1 MVEMIL
7 PPFPR
12 QLSILPCSL
21 YPLNLPAKIP
31 AGQGIKTSIQFNG
44 SGKGKFEAALTLLS
58 DAKNAAKLTVPL
70 RAEVIS
76 TPKMIINPENIHFE
90 LQENEIKQKTITL
103 ENNGE
108 AELNYEL
115 SFPKGKEWLESSA
128 QVNKREIK
136 TTFAG
141 GNGHKSNYF
150 QINVKPSNGVQVTS
164 MTGHFKGNGE
174 VNVWRRNG
182 KIDEAIKSTEGW
194 EKVASANISSA
205 GTKTNNFSYDTDI
218 GSGAQAYSSS
228 FPKAFKTDFE
238 LPHGENTLLFV
249 EKRVGLKYTNGT
261 FGKIAVKD
269 ENLTIFSGYGAS
281 RSSPSLGGS
290 LFKGRIWNGMI
301 NYSSISKD
309 RKGKLQPGKSI
320 SINLAANESKM
331 LSEYEDATIEISS
344 NDPDTPLKNF
354 KVSAQKISEKGG
366 LIFSPASLSFSD
378 LFLGQTEEKML
389 TISNGNK
396 DSVTINRFVFR
407 DSAFSHRLNFPMT
420 LKAGEKVS
428 AKIYF
433 TPKKAGEVKSSAL
446 LLTSEGNGKSIS
458 LSLSGSAIV
467 APTIALNPGSIS
479 QTLRM
484 KEEKKVNLTIRN
496 TGGSNL
502 GWSFKG
508 ATTLGGKS
516 FSLAEVFGM
525 DHFIPLEKGAIDTRS
540 GSTMSTTGGGPD
552 HHGYS
557 WSDSKDPAG
566 PQHNWTDIS
575 KTGKLL
581 TELSKT
587 DDGFAKVAL
596 PFEVDFY
603 GEKSKNVFV
612 SSNGYLTF
620 EEGSMEHGHFPLPSR
635 MMPTALVSAFAK
647 DLNPSRGGNIYYKT
661 GQDELVVQYDR
672 VKDFAGEGE
681 YTFQIWLNRNGVI
694 YFHYGE
700 MNGPTNRATTGIQNF
715 YGDVGLLVAYNNEQ
729 IKSDMTVRLATSPKW
744 LHTSKNSGNL
754 ASGKSET
761 IQLTL
766 KAGEIMAGKYEAKIE
781 VTSNDPSNPSVEI
794 PVTLQIQATRTLS
807 ASPVA
812 LDFGRVEVGANAQL
826 PLVLKNTGNAP
837 VSLNGISANAR
848 EFSSNFR
855 TTTIEPGKSEEVVF
869 TFAPTR
875 GQTYRNQATVASNAG
890 NSPSRINLSGI
901 GVATP
906 KLSINP
912 ESLSITVEAGSKATD
927 SVVIDNRNGLAA
939 GTFNLKEIRSGAT
952 QSKSHFN
959 EMTGGSS
966 ENIPA
971 DPFAAEHV
979 PNELIVSF
987 KAGKQGFDN
996 AGAYN
1001 LKIKRSLA
1009 SAKEPGVGSR
1019 ALGNLNLALMEAE
1032 GQVNLK
1038 ELAKEL
1044 SKDGAVEYVEPN
1056 YILRHTAT
1064 PNDPNLKSQ
1073 WALPKMQASKAWE
1086 ITKGAP
1092 SVVVAVIDT
1101 GIDYNHPDLQGNIWK
1116 NPGEIAG
1123 NRKDD
1128 DGNGFVDDV
1137 YGWDFA
1143 NNDNDPMDGN
1153 RHGTH
1158 VAGTIAAAT
1167 NNNKHVAG
1175 VAWQAKLVAVKF
1187 LSDGG
1192 SGSTA
1197 DAIDSI
1203 AYCAAMNFPI
1213 SNNSWGGGGY
1223 SKALKDVIQKAGDK
1237 GQLFCAAAGNSGS
1250 DNDRRPHYPSNYDCA
1265 NVISVA
1271 ASDSND
1277 KLAYFSCY
1285 GKTTVDIAAPGVN
1298 ILNLLP
1304 NNRIGNLS
1312 GTSMA
1317 TPHVAGAAAL
1327 ILSQNPSAGH
1337 QDMKNI
1343 LMNTVDPIAAFKGK
1357 MVAEGRLNLLKVV
1370 EATGSKWLSVSPSQG
1385 TVGVGKEV
1393 RINVN
1398 VDATQLVAGQRKA
1411 IVAFST
1417 NDPTAKTI
1425 ELPVNVNVT
1434 GEPEMELSAKSFN
1447 FGEVWVNQ
1455 RKEVKLTIR
1464 NKGTDT
1470 LRISSFTTGNSAF
1483 GTNLKS
1489 LEVAAKTVEEI
1500 VLFASPKQSGNVK
1513 SNLTI
1518 VSNDPDQ
1525 RNVSVTLEVKGVTPP
1540 SLAINPISIEYK
1552 LEPNQKG
1559 EKQITIS
1566 NSGQATGS
1574 WNAKIVE
1581 LDKKRSRTHDM
1592 NSLIAGLNADGR
1604 APEYTEPGNPL
1615 VDFGASSGNNKSH
1628 KNAHRFEGANT
1639 KNGLEVA
1646 VLGAEQSSTLINFG
1660 KELAKKNMI
1669 SGVTTINVQS
1679 LVPKKNELAAFDSII
1694 VYSNFAYRNRNDLGN
1709 AISTYAKN
1717 GGGVVT
1723 MNGENVYFANSENWS
1738 LGGNWRSE
1746 NYSIFSIQKRYSRDK
1761 SEIGEIKLP
1770 SHPLMQEVKSL
1781 SGSLR
1786 ILHQSPETGS
1796 RVAALWRDG
1805 TPLVTFRESPASVVD
1820 LNFFPTHGAWDA
1832 KTDGVLLITNALEWA
1847 AQGGAPKWIT
1857 GNPLA
1862 GTVKGGDTNLQKLS
1876 FDATSLDEGNYTAE
1890 VQFTTNDPKNPYQ
1903 AVKVKLIVRENQAP
1917 IANSQTITLNEDNR
1931 VAFEIKAKDE
1941 DGDKLSYS
1949 IVDQPKNGTL
1959 GGKAPNLTYTPKP
1972 NFNGTDTLSFKAFD
1986 GRKYSNIAKVTFQI
2000 KAVNDAPWAQSS
2012 EVNASEDEFF
2022 AIDFK
2027 YGDPDGDK
2035 LELTFTKSPK
2045 HGLVWNEFGEWY
2057 YLPDNHYNGK
2067 DSISFTVTDGKLT
2080 SQQATVTINL
2090 EATNDAP
2097 IANNLNVVTRQNK
2110 PVSIELN
2117 ATDIDGD
2124 TLAYNIVTDPKHGT
2138 LEQKS
2143 SSQWTFNPFSE
2154 YVGEDTFTY
2163 RAKDSEVAGNIG
2175 VVTIKILETNRSPVV
2190 QAASF
2195 SVVEDGKLP
2204 IKLSASD
2211 PDGDKLTFSITKSP
2225 AQGKLT
2231 GIGPSYQYTPNKD
2244 FNGVDSFMV
2253 VANDGELDSNA
2264 TLISLKIEGKNDL
2277 PKFVQS
2283 LGTLSQGLRE
2293 TPFRMNL
2300 EVEDADNDELTLTIA
2315 KGPQNGDCY
2324 FDEQSLV
2331 YLPKPG
2337 FEGLEEIVLELSDGK
2352 ESVQNTFPISIA
2364 SHQNPIHIHFDESQ
2378 NADLVNMLYQANEV
2392 LASNAE
2398 RILELS
2404 AETKE
2409 NSLKA
2414 KYAETLGQGAMD
2426 LSTWIEQLSS
2436 GEMAGEFEFSA
2447 TENQNGLLWK
2457 VAPFWAPASSVDT
2470 KLNNK
2475 SSSADNES
2483 EQVLN
2488 NNKPTT
2494 SNKTEE
2500 SSEEE
2505 LASSVPVISS
2515 DENEEEV
2522 SSGNE
2527 TNIDSKEET
2536 NEVVL
2541 ENKEPTVIAS
2551 NDNSSED
2558 QNKKV
2563 TSEESISDK
2572 DTTEVKAKTE
2582 EKVAS
2587 SFITELGS
2595 GWYEAPGIGTFYDAG
2610 NGWIY
2615 EPNMGWSFLKT
2626 CPSNCSAWLFNEN
2639 LGWLWFDAELPNMA
2653 FANNNGSPSW
2663 IFYPETTFGQ
2673 SDLVFDYTQNSW
2685 MEWK

>member
-1 MVEMIL
+1 MGYNYQGQLGDGSTTTRKTPVKIFDKGIQHVATGRYHTMVLKEDGSLWAMGVNNL
-7 PPFPR
+7 GQLGNGRTDQR
-12 QLSILPCSL
+12 QTKPV
-21 YPLNLPAKIP
+21 KIFD
-31 AGQGIKTSIQFNG
+31 KDIQHV
-44 SGKGKFEAALTLLS
+44 A
-58 DAKNAAKLTVPL
+58 
-70 RAEVIS
+70 
-76 TPKMIINPENIHFE
+76 
-90 LQENEIKQKTITL
+90 
-103 ENNGE
+103 
-108 AELNYEL
+108 
-115 SFPKGKEWLESSA
+115 
-128 QVNKREIK
+128 
-136 TTFAG
+136 AG
-141 GNGHKSNYF
+141 GNHTMILKTNGYEQSVDWLTLD
-150 QINVKPSNGVQVTS
+150 QDSGTINP
-164 MTGHFKGNGE
+164 
-174 VNVWRRNG
+174 NG
-182 KIDEAIKSTEGW
+182 KLTLQVKADAQKLDQDEST
-194 EKVASANISSA
+194 
-205 GTKTNNFSYDTDI
+205 
-218 GSGAQAYSSS
+218 AYIHV
-228 FPKAFKTDFE
+228 
-238 LPHGENTLLFV
+238 L
-249 EKRVGLKYTNGT
+249 
-261 FGKIAVKD
+261 
-269 ENLTIFSGYGAS
+269 
-281 RSSPSLGGS
+281 
-290 LFKGRIWNGMI
+290 
-301 NYSSISKD
+301 
-309 RKGKLQPGKSI
+309 
-320 SINLAANESKM
+320 
-331 LSEYEDATIEISS
+331 S
-344 NDPDTPLKNF
+344 NDPRTPS
-354 KVSAQKISEKGG
+354 KVVKVTAEKLRYDGG
-366 LIFSPASLSFSD
+366 LVFRPASLTFD
-378 LFLGQTEEKML
+378 ELFVGQTTEKEL
-389 TISNGNK
+389 EITNGKTDAITIS
-396 DSVTINRFVFR
+396 RFVFR
-407 DSAFSHRLNFPMT
+407 DSAFSHRLTFPMT

-458 LSLSGSAIV
+458 LSLRGSAKV
-467 APTIALNPGSIS
+467 APAIALNPGSIA
-479 QTLRM
+479 QNLKM
-484 KEEKKVNLTIRN
+484 KEEKKVNLSVSN

-502 GWSFKG
+502 GWSIKG

-566 PQHNWTDIS
+566 PSHNWTDIS

-581 TELSKT
+581 SELSNE
-587 DDGFAKVAL
+587 DDGFAKISL

-603 GEKSKNVFV
+603 GEKSQNVFI

-635 MMPTALVSAFAK
+635 MMPTALISAFAM

-661 GQDELVVQYDR
+661 GQNELVVQYDK
-672 VKDFAGEGE
+672 VKDFAGQGE

-700 MNGPTNRATTGIQNF
+700 MKGPTDRATTGIQNF
-715 YGDVGLLVAYNNEQ
+715 YGDVGLLVAYNNQQ
-729 IKSDMTVRLATSPKW
+729 IQPDMTIRVATSPKW

-754 ASGKSET
+754 ASGQSET

-766 KAGEIMAGKYEAKIE
+766 KAGEIMAGKYEAKVE
-781 VTSNDPSNPSVEI
+781 VSSNDPINPSLEI
-794 PVTLQIQATRTLS
+794 PVTLNIEATRTLT
-807 ASPVA
+807 ASPTA
-812 LDFGRVEVGANAQL
+812 LNFGSVEVGANAQL
-826 PLVLKNTGNAP
+826 PLVLTNTGNAP
-837 VSLNGISANAR
+837 VSLNGASANAN
-848 EFSSNFR
+848 EFTSNFR
-855 TTTIEPGKSEEVVF
+855 TTTIEPGKSEDLVF

-875 GQTYRNQATVASNAG
+875 GQTYRNQAIMVSNAG
-890 NSPSRINLSGI
+890 NSPTKINLSGI

-927 SVVIDNRNGLAA
+927 SVVIDNYKGLAD
-939 GTFNLKEIRSGAT
+939 GTFSLKEIRSGAT
-952 QSKSHFN
+952 KSKSHFN

-1009 SAKEPGVGSR
+1009 NAKEPGVNSR
-1019 ALGNLNLALMEAE
+1019 ALGNLNLALLEAD
-1032 GQVNLK
+1032 GKVNLK

-1092 SVVVAVIDT
+1092 SVIVAVIDT

-1167 NNNKHVAG
+1167 NNDKHVAG
-1175 VAWQAKLVAVKF
+1175 VAWQTKLVAVKF

-1192 SGSTA
+1192 YGSTA

-1223 SKALKDVIQKAGDK
+1223 SKALKDVIKKAGDK
-1237 GQLFCAAAGNSGS
+1237 GQLFCAAAGNRSGN
-1250 DNDRRPHYPSNYDCA
+1250 DNDKKPFYPASYDCA

-1425 ELPVNVNVT
+1425 ELPVTVKVT
-1434 GEPEMELSAKSFN
+1434 GEPKMELSAKSFN

-1470 LRISSFTTGNSAF
+1470 LRISAFTTGNSAF
-1483 GTNLKS
+1483 GTILKS
-1489 LEVAAKTVEEI
+1489 LEVAAKTEEDMVI
-1500 VLFASPKQSGNVK
+1500 FAAPQQSGNIK

-1525 RNVSVTLEVKGVTPP
+1525 RNVNVSLEVKAVTPP

-1592 NSLIAGLNADGR
+1592 NSLVAGLNADGR
-1604 APEYTEPGNPL
+1604 APEFTEPGNPL
-1615 VDFGASSGNNKSH
+1615 IDFGASSDDNKSH

-1679 LVPKKNELAAFDSII
+1679 LIPKENELSAFDSII
-1694 VYSNFAYRNRNDLGN
+1694 VYSNYAYRNRNDLGN

-1746 NYSIFSIQKRYSRDK
+1746 NYSIFSIQKRYSRGK
-1761 SEIGEIKLP
+1761 SEMGQIKLP

-1786 ILHQSPETGS
+1786 ILHQSPESGS
-1796 RVAALWRDG
+1796 KVAALWRDG

-1832 KTDGVLLITNALEWA
+1832 KTDGFLLITNALEWA

-1862 GTVKGGDTNLQKLS
+1862 GTVTGGDTNQQKLS

-1903 AVKVKLIVRENQAP
+1903 AAKVKLIVRENQAP
-1917 IANSQTITLNEDNR
+1917 VANSQTINLNEDGR
-1931 VAFEIKAKDE
+1931 VAFEINAKDE
-1941 DGDKLSYS
+1941 DGDQLSYS
-1949 IVDQPKNGTL
+1949 IVGQPQNGTL

-1986 GRKYSNIAKVTFQI
+1986 GRKYSNIAQVTFKV
-2000 KAVNDAPWAQSS
+2000 KAVNDAPWARSS

-2022 AIDFK
+2022 AIDLE
-2027 YGDPDGDK
+2027 YGDPDGDN
-2035 LELTFTKSPK
+2035 LQLTFTKSPQ

-2057 YLPDNHYNGK
+2057 YLPDSHYNGQ

-2080 SQQATVTINL
+2080 SEEATVTIKL
-2090 EATNDAP
+2090 TPTNDAP
-2097 IANNLNVVTRQNK
+2097 IAMDLNVTTSQNQALH
-2110 PVSIELN
+2110 IEFN
-2117 ATDIDGD
+2117 ASDIDGD
-2124 TLAYNIVTDPKHGT
+2124 SLVFHIASNPSHGT
-2138 LEQKS
+2138 IEQKNKS
-2143 SSQWTFNPFSE
+2143 EWVYHPFSE
-2154 YVGEDTFTY
+2154 YVGKDSFTY
-2163 RAKDSEVAGNIG
+2163 RAKDSNVEGNLAEVTVNI
-2175 VVTIKILETNRSPVV
+2175 TEINYPPVV
-2190 QAASF
+2190 QNSTF
-2195 SVVEDGKLP
+2195 SLEEDGKLQ
-2204 IKLSASD
+2204 IKLIASD
-2211 PDGDKLTFSITKSP
+2211 PNGDKLSFSVKQNPSK
-2225 AQGKLT
+2225 GKLT
-2231 GIGPSYQYTPNKD
+2231 GKGPSYEYTPNKD
-2244 FNGVDSFMV
+2244 FNGLDSFVV

-2264 TLISLKIEGKNDL
+2264 SLITLKVEGKNDV
-2277 PKFVQS
+2277 PNFVKS
-2283 LGTLSQGLRE
+2283 FSTLSVGLRE
-2293 TPFRMNL
+2293 TPFRMNV
-2300 EVEDADNDELTLTIA
+2300 EVDDVDNDELTLTIA

-2324 FDEQSLV
+2324 FDEQNLV

-2364 SHQNPIHIHFDESQ
+2364 RHQNPIHIHFDENQ
-2378 NADLVNMLYQANEV
+2378 NADLVNMLYQVNEV
-2392 LASNAE
+2392 LALNAD

-2404 AETKE
+2404 AESKE
-2409 NSLKA
+2409 NALEA
-2414 KYAETLGQGAMD
+2414 KYVEKLGKDAME
-2426 LSTWIEQLSS
+2426 LSAWIEKISN
-2436 GEMAGEFEFSA
+2436 GELTGDFEFCA
-2447 TENQNGLLWK
+2447 TKNQNELHWK
-2457 VAPFWAPASSVDT
+2457 VAPFSAPASSVDT
-2470 KLNNK
+2470 ELNNK
-2475 SSSADNES
+2475 PSSVDNES
-2483 EQVLN
+2483 EQVMN
-2488 NNKPTT
+2488 KDKPTT
-2494 SNKTEE
+2494 SNNKEE
-2500 SSEEE
+2500 SPEGE
-2505 LASSVPVISS
+2505 LASSEPVLNT
-2515 DENEEEV
+2515 DENNEEAKSPTLPVSEEFQTDSTEEEV
-2522 SSGNE
+2522 SSVVE
-2527 TNIDSKEET
+2527 TNIDSKEES
-2536 NEVVL
+2536 NEVVV
-2541 ENKEPTVIAS
+2541 EHEEPTVIAS

-2563 TSEESISDK
+2563 TSEEPASDN
-2572 DTTEVKAKTE
+2572 DTAKVKAKTE
-2582 EKVAS
+2582 EKVATN
-2587 SFITELGS
+2587 FITELGS

-2615 EPNMGWSFLKT
+2615 EPNMGWSFLTT

-2639 LGWLWFDAELPNMA
+2639 LGWLWFDTELPNMA

-2663 IFYPETTFGQ
+2663 IFYPESTFGQ